1 MRQCGQNEVQKMYKQ
16 IIKDSRPFGSVE
28 ARIVSVDCYGYV
40 AVVQTVEV
48 VGPGTELKFVKKKN
62 APVIKQKV
70 STRNP
75 PGYFLIHNS
84 SR

>member
-1 MRQCGQNEVQKMYKQ
+1 MYKQ

-40 AVVQTVEV
+40 AVVQSVEI

-70 STRNP
+70 STRTHLVT
-75 PGYFLIHNS
+75 FLFIIV
-84 SR
+84 RDDCEFVVLL

>member
-1 MRQCGQNEVQKMYKQ
+1 MYKQ

-28 ARIVSVDCYGYV
+28 ARIVSVECYGYV
-40 AVVQTVEV
+40 AVVQSVET

-70 STRNP
+70 STLHLLSICLF
-75 PGYFLIHNS
+75 FLFTVIYCCFW
-84 SR
+84 

>member
-1 MRQCGQNEVQKMYKQ
+1 MYKQ

-28 ARIVSVDCYGYV
+28 ARVVSVDCYGYV
-40 AVVQTVEV
+40 AVVQSVET

-70 STRNP
+70 SS
-75 PGYFLIHNS
+75 F
-84 SR
+84 